1 MQDQAQVTG
10 SGEEPD
16 ADDRRRVW
24 DLSNDI
30 DWYRNDKTSKDAST
44 TELSIELVP
53 IAGSSGVSTRES
65 TADNA
70 QMQAQH
76 PADQGHQRPAQ
87 GPLAPPREQAEPS
100 FDERRKV
107 K

>member
-1 MQDQAQVTG
+1 MGDQAQVTG
-10 SGEEPD
+10 SAQEPD
-16 ADDRRRVW
+16 ADDRRRAW
-24 DLSNDI
+24 DLSNGI
-30 DWYRNDKTSKDAST
+30 DWYRNDKTLKDTST

-53 IAGSSGVSTRES
+53 IAGSSGVSTGES

-76 PADQGHQRPAQ
+76 PADQGHQMPAQ

-100 FDERRKV
+100 FNERRKV